1 MAEGE
6 MPPLLLAML
15 SQHFVHLKSLKLQYL
30 HPTDGSHT
38 ASECPFETLAK
49 DLNSAGKHINLTI
62 LSLSFPRA
70 PTSTTWLKS
79 LISPSLMDFTYHMHA
94 PDGERTDLAGDQV
107 HNELFAYLHAHI
119 QNQGIELKALQTNT
133 FPPSLTSLIESSRS
147 LETLILTYQPPSFC
161 GDAIN
166 LSGHFRSL
174 RSLCLPHA
182 DRIFYDDDIIRL
194 YGTDS
199 FGYLQVIIDNCPLL
213 EELAM
218 NVCAGQEVR
227 SLPPSLLRFLWTGLD
242 WIGFYVVGLVVT
254 Y

>member
-6 MPPLLLAML
+6 MPPLLLTML
-15 SQHFVHLKSLKLQYL
+15 SQHLVHLKSLKLQYL
-30 HPTDGSHT
+30 CPADDSHP
-38 ASECPFETLAK
+38 ACEYPFERLAK
-49 DLNSAGKHINLTI
+49 DLNPAGKHINLSA
-62 LSLSFPRA
+62 LFLSFPRE
-70 PTSTTWLKS
+70 PTSTTWLES
-79 LISPSLMDFTYHMHA
+79 LISPSLMDFTYHIHA
-94 PDGERTDLAGDQV
+94 PDDQRTDLAGDQMD
-107 HNELFAYLHAHI
+107 NELFAYLHAHT

-199 FGYLQVIIDNCPLL
+199 FRYLQVIIDNCPLL

-227 SLPPSLLRFLWTGLD
+227 SLPPSLLPFLWTGLD
-242 WIGFYVVGLVVT
+242 WMDSTLSG
-254 Y
+254 